1 MNEIGFETLEK
12 DLGIDKFIEAMD
24 TAFKPEDKIRAF
36 TMNEKFFL
44 KKWRGNKA
52 WKSETL

>member
-36 TMNEKFFL
+36 TMNEKFF
-44 KKWRGNKA
+44 
-52 WKSETL
+52 